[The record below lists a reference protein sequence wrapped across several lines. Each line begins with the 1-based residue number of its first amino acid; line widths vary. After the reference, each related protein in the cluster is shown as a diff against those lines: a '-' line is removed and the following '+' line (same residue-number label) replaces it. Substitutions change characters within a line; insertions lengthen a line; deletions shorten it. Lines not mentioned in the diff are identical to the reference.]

1 MRLSEIGEK
10 EIVNLNDGERFGK
23 LADAE
28 LLIDEKYGKIK
39 ALQVRDFRTSGKWFS
54 SLGSN
59 QIEIPWTLI
68 KKIGTDIIIFESTD
82 DF

>member
-10 EIVNLNDGERFGK
+10 EIVNLNDGERFGR

-28 LLIDEKYGKIK
+28 LIIDEKYGKIK
-39 ALQVRDFRTSGKWFS
+39 ALQVRDFRTAGRWFS
-54 SLGSN
+54 AAGSN
-59 QIEIPWTLI
+59 QVEIPWALI
-68 KKIGTDIIIFESTD
+68 KKIGTDIIIFESAD

>member
-1 MRLSEIGEK
+1 MT
-10 EIVNLNDGERFGK
+10 DGERFGR

-28 LLIDEKYGKIK
+28 LMIDEKYGKIK
-39 ALQVRDFRTSGKWFS
+39 ALQVRDFRNSGKWF
-54 SLGSN
+54 GAFN
-59 QIEIPWTLI
+59 AEQVEIPWSLI

>member
-10 EIVNLNDGERFGK
+10 EIVNLTDGERFGR

-28 LLIDEKYGKIK
+28 LMIDEKYGKIK
-39 ALQVRDFRTSGKWFS
+39 ALQVRDFRNTGKWFS
-54 SLGSN
+54 SLN
-59 QIEIPWTLI
+59 ADQVEIPWSFI

>member
-10 EIVNLNDGERFGK
+10 EIVNLNDGERFGR

-28 LLIDEKYGKIK
+28 LLIDEKYGKIR
-39 ALQVRDFRTSGKWFS
+39 ALQVRDFRNSGRWFS
-54 SLGSN
+54 SFGSN
-59 QIEIPWTLI
+59 QVEIPWSLI

>member
-10 EIVNLNDGERFGK
+10 EIVNLNDGERFGR

-39 ALQVRDFRTSGKWFS
+39 ALQVRDFRTSGIISPAFLTMILSPILISFS
-54 SLGSN
+54 S
-59 QIEIPWTLI
+59 I
-68 KKIGTDIIIFESTD
+68 KS
-82 DF
+82 

>member
-10 EIVNLNDGERFGK
+10 EIVNLNDGERFGR

>member
-10 EIVNLNDGERFGK
+10 EIVNLNDGERFGR

-28 LLIDEKYGKIK
+28 ILIDEKYGKIK
-39 ALQVRDFRTSGKWFS
+39 ALQVRDFRSVSKWFS
-54 SLGSN
+54 SIASN

-68 KKIGTDIIIFESTD
+68 KKIGTDIIIFEATD